1 MFFQTFWRKYVGIHK
16 KFTQNCLIKV
26 WQSMRQFVGNFSH
39 RELRCSFFFTYYIRI
54 KMISRGTI
62 FQVYLLF
69 SQPTLFLLPT
79 NALYWNWSSLDSLL
93 HNEVSISHRLR
104 IITLHWGA
112 AFFIPGKTVEPRDKI
127 SMNYFSAPPSLNL
140 TWVVSD

>member
-26 WQSMRQFVGNFSH
+26 WQSMRQFVWNFSH
-39 RELRCSFFFTYYIRI
+39 RELRCSFFFTYYIRWFPGELFF
-54 KMISRGTI
+54 RCI
-62 FQVYLLF
+62 F
-69 SQPTLFLLPT
+69 PTLFLLPT